1 MTAAMAK
8 PQAVTFDDTVLV
20 ERAGRGDELA
30 FSEIYRRHARYIAGV
45 AFRLTGD
52 DAAVD
57 DMVQETFIAAY
68 RGIAKIREPGQLRPW
83 LVTIAVRRA
92 RRHIARLSRM
102 RKGRAEIARHAP
114 RFGDARD
121 LDRIDELYEVLD
133 RVPVKYR
140 VPWVLSRVEGMTIP
154 EVAEACGWSVAT
166 IKRRIAEAENR
177 LKRKLDEY

>member
-1 MTAAMAK
+1 MAR
-8 PQAVTFDDTVLV
+8 PQAATIDDAVLV
-20 ERAGRGDELA
+20 ERAGRGDEQA
-30 FSEIYRRHARYIAGV
+30 FSEIYRRYARYIAGV

-57 DMVQETFIAAY
+57 DMVQETFIAAH
-68 RGIAKIREPGQLRPW
+68 RGLAKIREPGQLRPW

-92 RRHIARLSRM
+92 RRHISGLSRR
-102 RKGRAEIARHAP
+102 RKGRAEIARNAP

-121 LDRIDELYEVLD
+121 LDRVDELYEVLD

-140 VPWVLSRVEGMTIP
+140 VPWVLNRVEGMTLP
-154 EVAEACGWSVAT
+154 EVAAACGWSLAT

-177 LKRKLDEY
+177 LKRMLDGY